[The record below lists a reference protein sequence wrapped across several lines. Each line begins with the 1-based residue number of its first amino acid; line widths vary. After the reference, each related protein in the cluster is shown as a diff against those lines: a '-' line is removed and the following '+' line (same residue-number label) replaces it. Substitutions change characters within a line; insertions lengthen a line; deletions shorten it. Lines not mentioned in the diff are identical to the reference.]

1 MICLPPELVE
11 TVVSLVYDSKTL
23 KACSLVCTA
32 LVAPAQRIIFQS
44 LRLIC
49 NESYDKGNRTESFQ
63 RVHAALHASPH
74 IFSYIRS
81 LTISFYRH
89 LGTTEQVLL
98 RSILSV
104 VSNIRALVV
113 AGSEFSAFYNR
124 FPLPLLGDFLPVLR
138 LPGLNRVCLLNLH
151 DVPPSFLSLVM
162 VSSRVVLLQGIG
174 LLGTNLDGPSPVLE
188 DGAMTAGPE
197 RLDIRGKAI
206 PESMYTAINL
216 ILDSK
221 ATYLERVHTLE
232 VPMMPDEPAPADRI
246 IAAVATTVQ
255 HLAIDYGDCH
265 HPRPNDGLQFPRL
278 PALRSIVL
286 TLRLGQV
293 PQLPEDL
300 YSTITSF
307 PHVMPNIEH
316 ITLVFVMYIWE
327 QQMPWQDGGV
337 FALFARG
344 RREWHTQLRQLH
356 RLDCSLDLDYP
367 DSPATDVLFDE
378 FAVHMEERFPALQ
391 STGILTISRWA
402 RRRLEPGELV

>member
-11 TVVSLVYDSKTL
+11 TVVSLVYDSETL

-44 LRLIC
+44 LRLAC
-49 NESYDKGNRTESFQ
+49 NGMGNCTVSFQ
-63 RVHAALHASPH
+63 RAHAALQASPH

-81 LTISFYRH
+81 LTIYFHRD

-98 RSILSV
+98 RPILSV
-104 VSNIRALVV
+104 VSNIRALVI
-113 AGSEFSAFYNR
+113 AGPPPFSFLYNR
-124 FPLPLLGDFLPVLR
+124 FPLPLLADFLAVLQ
-138 LPGLNRVCLLNLH
+138 LPNLNRVCLLNIR
-151 DVPPSFLSLVM
+151 DMPPSFLSLVM
-162 VSSRVVLLQGIG
+162 VSSRVVLLQRIG
-174 LLGTNLDGPSPVLE
+174 LLGTNLDGPNPVLE
-188 DGAMTAGPE
+188 DGALTARPE
-197 RLDIRGKAI
+197 RLGIRGKAI

-221 ATYLERVHTLE
+221 AAYLERVHTLE
-232 VPMMPDEPAPADRI
+232 VPMVPDEPAPADRI

-255 HLAIDYGDCH
+255 HLAIDYGDCY
-265 HPRPNDGLQFPRL
+265 HPRFNDGLHFPRL

-300 YSTITSF
+300 YSTVTSF
-307 PHVMPNIEH
+307 PHVMPNLEH

-327 QQMPWQDGGV
+327 QQMPWQDGRV

-344 RREWHTQLRQLH
+344 RREWHTQLPQLR

-378 FAVHMEERFPALQ
+378 FVVHMEERFPALQ
-391 STGILTISRWA
+391 NTGILTISRWV
-402 RRRLEPGELV
+402 RRRLELCEEV